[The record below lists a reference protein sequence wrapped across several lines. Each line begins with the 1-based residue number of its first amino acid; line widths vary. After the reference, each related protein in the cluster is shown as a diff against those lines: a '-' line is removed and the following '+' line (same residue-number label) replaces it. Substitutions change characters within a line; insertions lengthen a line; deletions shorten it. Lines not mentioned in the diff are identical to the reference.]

1 MARKKRGTPP
11 EEHADETWL
20 VPYSDILTLL
30 LALFIV
36 LFASSQI
43 DQKKLAE
50 MSASF
55 GIAFGGS
62 SPVLQNS
69 QSTPKIEDELVP
81 PQKPS
86 QAINPQVLN
95 EKDQAAFES
104 VQLSEVKKQLDN
116 YIAQNQ
122 MNGVE
127 TVLTEQ
133 GLIVRIKDSALFHSG
148 KADLV
153 PESQQFARE
162 TAKML
167 AVLSQRVIIS
177 GHTDDVPI
185 NTPEFPS
192 NWDLSSKRALNFMK
206 FLLEQDSSLDPG
218 RFSATGYSEYRPI
231 ADNATPEG
239 QAKNRRVEVLILRNY
254 R

>member
-1 MARKKRGTPP
+1 MARKKRTEPH

-36 LFASSQI
+36 LFASSQV
-43 DQKKLAE
+43 DQKKLE
-50 MSASF
+50 QMSASF
-55 GIAFGGS
+55 GVAFGGS

-69 QSTPKIEDELVP
+69 QAAPRIQEELSP

-86 QAINPQVLN
+86 PAVNSQVLN

-104 VQLSEVKKQLDN
+104 VQLAEVKRQLDG
-116 YIAQNQ
+116 YIAQNHLSGIEAV
-122 MNGVE
+122 M
-127 TVLTEQ
+127 TDQ
-133 GLIVRIKDSALFHSG
+133 GLVVRIKDSALFSSG
-148 KADLV
+148 SAELI
-153 PESQQFARE
+153 PESRQFAIQ

-167 AVLSQRVIIS
+167 ALLPQRVIIS
-177 GHTDDVPI
+177 GHTDNVPI
-185 NTPEFPS
+185 NNAEFPT

-206 FLLEQDSSLDPG
+206 FLLAQDSSLKPE
-218 RFSATGYSEYRPI
+218 RFSATGYSEYRSLEE
-231 ADNATPEG
+231 NTTPEG
-239 QAKNRRVEVLILRNY
+239 RAKNRRVEVLILRNY

>member
-1 MARKKRGTPP
+1 MARKKRGAPP

-36 LFASSQI
+36 LFASSQV
-43 DQKKLAE
+43 DQKKLAI
-50 MSASF
+50 MSASL
-55 GIAFGGS
+55 GVAFGGS

-69 QSTPKIEDELVP
+69 QAPPKIEEELASH
-81 PQKPS
+81 QKPS
-86 QAINPQVLN
+86 QKMNPQVLD

-104 VQLSEVKKQLDN
+104 VQLSEVKKQLDG
-116 YIAQNQ
+116 YIAKNQ
-122 MNGVE
+122 LDGIE
-127 TVLTEQ
+127 TVLTDE
-133 GLIVRIKDSALFHSG
+133 GLIVRIKESALFRSG

-153 PESQQFARE
+153 PESQQFASE

-167 AVLSQRVIIS
+167 ALLSQRVIIS
-177 GHTDDVPI
+177 GHTDNVPI
-185 NTPEFPS
+185 NNREFSS
-192 NWDLSSKRALNFMK
+192 NWELSSKRALNFMK
-206 FLLEQDSSLDPG
+206 FLLEQDSSLNPE
-218 RFSATGYSEYRPI
+218 RFSATSYGEYRPI

-254 R
+254 H